1 MAELKRL
8 LQTRPYMFALLL
20 SVLLLIANIVV
31 DTSFAEPSGW
41 ALQLATFAPFAL
53 VAAASTPSIVSGGGG
68 LDISIGPIVVFINC
82 IFVVW
87 LLRAGVDSIFVC
99 IPILMA
105 VGLFIGTVNGLL
117 VTVCRFQPV
126 IATLCTF
133 FVVGGLSLKV
143 ATNSQPAPDSFANDL
158 ADKVSIFGVGVP
170 GALFLLA
177 APVLIWFLLGKTSYH
192 RSLYAIGGD
201 DAAAY
206 SAGVNVT
213 RTRIVA
219 YAIGGLFAAFAGIA
233 LTGLV
238 ETTQQ
243 GASAQYTLI
252 ALAAVA
258 LGGTPLGGGRGGLL
272 GSMLGAAAIFLIQ
285 SLMDGLSIPTTWL
298 QVVYGGLLIIGVIVG
313 AILTAQ
319 KASTT
324 GVPVG
329 KAAGS

>member
-1 MAELKRL
+1 MSGLKQL

-20 SVLLLIANIVV
+20 SAVLLIANIIV

-41 ALQLATFAPFAL
+41 ALQLAAFAPFAL

-68 LDISIGPIVVFINC
+68 LDISIGPLVVFINC
-82 IFVVW
+82 VLVVW
-87 LLRAGVDSIFVC
+87 LLRAGVDSIFIC
-99 IPILMA
+99 IPIVMA
-105 VGLFIGTVNGLL
+105 LGLFVGAINGLL
-117 VTVCRFQPV
+117 VTVFRFQPV

-133 FVVGGLSLKV
+133 FVLSGISLKI
-143 ATNSQPAPDSFANDL
+143 ATNSQPAPDSFVNDL
-158 ADKVSIFGVGVP
+158 ADKVNIIGIGVP
-170 GALFLLA
+170 GALLLLA
-177 APVLIWFLLGKTSYH
+177 IPVVIWWGLGKTSYH

-201 DAAAY
+201 DAASY

-213 RTRIVA
+213 RTRIIA
-219 YAIGGLFAAFAGIA
+219 YAIGGLFAAYAGIA

-243 GASAQYTLI
+243 SASAQYTLI

-285 SLMDGLSIPTTWL
+285 SLMDGLSVPTTWL
-298 QVVYGGLLIIGVIVG
+298 QVVYGGLLIVGVIVG
-313 AILTAQ
+313 ARLTAQ

-324 GVPVG
+324 GVPVR
-329 KAAGS
+329 KAVSS